1 MESWKTMLFLAV
13 VTVVTSLSLAQG
25 MRDEDYIKEVVEL
38 YNENV
43 DYLFKPLHDYP
54 ARFVLVEEDSQLL
67 VFLIKET
74 QCDKSEN
81 ATILDCDFKPNGEI
95 KVCTSYLDEQ
105 KNPDNITCNGLPQ
118 VLWISQVYNSPFL
131 KSRTRRSANRKRCK
145 NAVCKLLGKLKGS
158 GSPIAG
164 ARNRQRPPFSATYV

>member
-54 ARFVLVEEDSQLL
+54 ARFVLVEENTQLM

-74 QCDKSEN
+74 ECPKSQN
-81 ATILDCDFKPNGEI
+81 ANVLECDFKPNGEI

-105 KNPDNITCNGLPQ
+105 KNPDNVTCKDLPQ
-118 VLWISQVYNSPFL
+118 
-131 KSRTRRSANRKRCK
+131 KSRTKRSTNRKPCK
-145 NAVCKLLGKLKGS
+145 KPPCRRLFPGSLSVIGRSGRPHNTTLL
-158 GSPIAG
+158 P
-164 ARNRQRPPFSATYV
+164 

>member
-1 MESWKTMLFLAV
+1 MESWKAMLFLAV

-38 YNENV
+38 YNENA
-43 DYLFKPLHDYP
+43 DNLYKPLHDYP

-118 VLWISQVYNSPFL
+118 